1 MVALNVRISDE
12 LSNDLAKSAE
22 YLDRPKGYLV
32 RKALEAY
39 LQELQEDIEDYNDA
53 VEALKDDSPTISL
66 EEIIRKSGLADQ
78 IGFRDE

>member
-1 MVALNVRISDE
+1 MVALNVRISNE
-12 LSNDLAKSAE
+12 LSNVLAKSAE

-53 VEALKDDSPTISL
+53 VEALKDDSPAISL
-66 EEIIRKSGLADQ
+66 EEVIRKSGLADQ

>member
-12 LSNDLAKSAE
+12 LSNVLAKSAE

-53 VEALKDDSPTISL
+53 VEALKDDSPAISL
-66 EEIIRKSGLADQ
+66 EEVIRKSGLADQ

>member
-1 MVALNVRISDE
+1 MVGLSVRISDE
-12 LSNDLAKSAE
+12 LSNILAKSAE
-22 YLDRPKGYLV
+22 YLDRPKVYLV

-53 VEALKDDSPTISL
+53 VEALKDDSPAISI
-66 EEIIRKSGLADQ
+66 EEVIRKSGLGDQ

>member
-1 MVALNVRISDE
+1 MVALNVRIPDE
-12 LSNDLAKSAE
+12 LSNVLAKSAE

-53 VEALKDDSPTISL
+53 VEILAQNNPTTPL
-66 EEIIRKSGLADQ
+66 EEVMKEL
-78 IGFRDE
+78 GFNETEFKK

>member
-12 LSNDLAKSAE
+12 LSNILAKSAE

-39 LQELQEDIEDYNDA
+39 LQELQEDIEDCNDA
-53 VEALKDDSPTISL
+53 IEALKDDSPAISI
-66 EEIIRKSGLADQ
+66 EEVIRKSGLGDQ
-78 IGFRDE
+78 IGFRGE

>member
-1 MVALNVRISDE
+1 MVALNVRIPDE
-12 LSNDLAKSAE
+12 LSNVLAKSAK

-66 EEIIRKSGLADQ
+66 EEVIRKSGLAEQ
-78 IGFRDE
+78 IGFRNE

>member
-12 LSNDLAKSAE
+12 LSNILTKSAK
-22 YLDRPKGYLV
+22 YLDRPKGYVV

-53 VEALKDDSPTISL
+53 VEILAKNEPTISL
-66 EEIIRKSGLADQ
+66 EEIEKKYGLED
-78 IGFRDE
+78 